1 MRYYDK
7 EHLKGTIYD
16 PESLA
21 YRIANTPKSDHTE
34 LNRIC
39 EEVEAVLKIER
50 EKERQLIREARERGE
65 I

>member
-21 YRIANTPKSDHTE
+21 YKIANTPKSDHTE
-34 LNRIC
+34 LHRLA
-39 EEVEAVLKIER
+39 EEVRVAMKIEH
-50 EKERQLIREARERGE
+50 EKERLMIIEAREK
-65 I
+65 

>member
-34 LNRIC
+34 LKRISN
-39 EEVEAVLKIER
+39 EVKEALKLEH
-50 EKERQLIREARERGE
+50 EKERRLILEARERGE

>member
-16 PESLA
+16 SESLA
-21 YRIANTPKSDHTE
+21 YRIAHTPKSDHTE
-34 LNRIC
+34 LKRIA
-39 EEVEAVLKIER
+39 EEVKEAIRIEH
-50 EKERQLIREARERGE
+50 EKERKFLREARERGE